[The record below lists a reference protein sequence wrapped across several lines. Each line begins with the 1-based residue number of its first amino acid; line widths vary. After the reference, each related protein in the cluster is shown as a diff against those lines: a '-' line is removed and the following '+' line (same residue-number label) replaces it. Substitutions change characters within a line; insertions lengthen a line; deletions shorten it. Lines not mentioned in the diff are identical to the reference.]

1 MKILVY
7 GAGPTGCFYT
17 HFLNEAGKDVTL
29 LARGKRLEFLKN
41 NGLILEDEI
50 SGRTLR
56 SRPKLIGALGAN
68 DEYDLVIVLV
78 RKNKLEPVF
87 ANLAKCNGIKRILF
101 MGNNA
106 LGFSEYA
113 RHLPEEKLLFGFPG
127 LGGGIRDNV
136 VHFADR
142 ERAGGKRREIVV
154 GQADGS
160 VGAKMESIRKMFESS
175 QIPVCVSRNIDGWL
189 KYHAAIILPLAN
201 RLYIHD
207 CDTNKLAEDKESLRV
222 VIRAAKEGGRVL
234 KALGYSK
241 REPFQYNLFYWLP
254 EFLNVQGL
262 QRLLRSKFAE
272 VAFSLHALAPRDE
285 FRELAADF
293 DKLVQMTNI
302 ETPSING
309 LLKCGNRMGRQGDYV
324 KSPLG
329 TSGSH

>member
-1 MKILVY
+1 M
-7 GAGPTGCFYT
+7 
-17 HFLNEAGKDVTL
+17 TL

-142 ERAGGKRREIVV
+142 ERA
-154 GQADGS
+154 
-160 VGAKMESIRKMFESS
+160 
-175 QIPVCVSRNIDGWL
+175 
-189 KYHAAIILPLAN
+189 
-201 RLYIHD
+201 
-207 CDTNKLAEDKESLRV
+207 
-222 VIRAAKEGGRVL
+222 
-234 KALGYSK
+234 
-241 REPFQYNLFYWLP
+241 
-254 EFLNVQGL
+254 
-262 QRLLRSKFAE
+262 
-272 VAFSLHALAPRDE
+272 
-285 FRELAADF
+285 
-293 DKLVQMTNI
+293 
-302 ETPSING
+302 
-309 LLKCGNRMGRQGDYV
+309 
-324 KSPLG
+324 
-329 TSGSH
+329 